1 MWLQVF
7 LLFMG
12 NISSYIYIFSL
23 SIHLLMDH
31 FCCFHILA
39 ARNNVTMNIGVQMYF
54 QVVFSFSLD
63 KYPGVELLRSYIFN
77 FLKNLHTAFHSGC
90 INLYSPSTVLG
101 ASPVAQ
107 MVKNL
112 PAMRDTWVQSL
123 GWEDPLEESM
133 ATHASILARII
144 PWTEAPSGLQ
154 SMGSKRVGYN

>member
-63 KYPGVELLRSYIFN
+63 KYPGVELLCSYIFN

-123 GWEDPLEESM
+123 GWEDALEKGKS
-133 ATHASILARII
+133 THPSILA
-144 PWTEAPSGLQ
+144 
-154 SMGSKRVGYN
+154 